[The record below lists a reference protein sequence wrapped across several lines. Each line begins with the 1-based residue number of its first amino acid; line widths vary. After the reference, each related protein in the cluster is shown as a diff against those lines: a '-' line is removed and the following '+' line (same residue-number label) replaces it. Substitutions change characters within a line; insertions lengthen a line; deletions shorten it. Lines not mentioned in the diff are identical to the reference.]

1 MHSLSYGDHPSPD
14 ALDASAL
21 DADEEFSQ
29 VFKSDPGNVDL
40 LNTMPL
46 PDSAANART
55 PMPKNIADHEGGQ
68 IIHKFD
74 RFEKVKKPGI
84 MTGTSQYMRGS
95 LSFLLERDRCG
106 WCI

>member
-1 MHSLSYGDHPSPD
+1 MGDH
-14 ALDASAL
+14 LVRWTL
-21 DADEEFSQ
+21 GADEEFSILR
-29 VFKSDPGNVDL
+29 KSDLGNVDL

-46 PDSAANART
+46 PDSAANAGT

-84 MTGTSQYMRGS
+84 MTGTSQYMRAS
-95 LSFLLERDRCG
+95 CHFLLERDRCDTG
-106 WCI
+106 RGRGSGCCKG